1 MCTFVRKVQE
11 DSAAESAGLT
21 AGEPPTSSAHVSY
34 THKTVRPYDTF
45 QLNTKIDRYVTYQH
59 AHTHPPTYTH
69 IAMDKY
75 NAKSCLSS
83 RNWRVPVFCILI
95 YCRGHHHYYKWCQYR
110 RIISSA
116 HTWSDQRVNQQLTP
130 QLKSCFREKCRLFL
144 KLLNKELKVVSG
156 TYSTKS
162 AITQPSRV
170 GRRRHKHK
178 NLLISTRR
186 RRERSVGPPM
196 VFMLDLCLVSGCQVA
211 RRLANGRSGI
221 LMLHLWE
228 ILVM

>member
-1 MCTFVRKVQE
+1 MSQ
-11 DSAAESAGLT
+11 GL
-21 AGEPPTSSAHVSY
+21 PQN
-34 THKTVRPYDTF
+34 TV
-45 QLNTKIDRYVTYQH
+45 
-59 AHTHPPTYTH
+59 
-69 IAMDKY
+69 
-75 NAKSCLSS
+75 LS
-83 RNWRVPVFCILI
+83 RQNVWR
-95 YCRGHHHYYKWCQYR
+95 CQNFLSE
-110 RIISSA
+110 ISSVCHLSRA
-116 HTWSDQRVNQQLTP
+116 GVSGHLTGPKRHEVIEWGVRWYPWVLVACFIRLLNQIETP